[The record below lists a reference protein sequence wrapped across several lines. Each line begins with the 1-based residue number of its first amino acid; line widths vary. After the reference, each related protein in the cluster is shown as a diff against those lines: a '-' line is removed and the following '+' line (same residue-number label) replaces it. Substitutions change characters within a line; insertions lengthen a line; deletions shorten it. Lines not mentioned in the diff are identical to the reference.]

1 MIDTTDQVL
10 ICDCVLRDGFQILPD
25 PVPLQ
30 YKKRI
35 LKLLVDSGIRDIEIT
50 SMVPPK
56 LVPQFGDAADMIAYA
71 NELDLQTPTVLV
83 PNLKG
88 AERAIAVGTKSIVLP
103 VSVSEAHSNKNIR
116 KSRVDQ
122 VTQLKKIRELIDEQP
137 EHSRP
142 ILAAGV
148 CTVFGCSYEGKVA
161 ESEIFQIVQ
170 QCLELGVDQIG
181 LADTVGYGS
190 PEQVKRIFTN
200 YIKEFGAD
208 IPLRAHFHDT
218 FGLGLAN
225 VYAALE
231 AGVRIFD
238 ASLCGLG
245 GCPFA
250 PNASGNIT
258 LEDLVFMMQKM
269 GLQTG
274 INMDKLLEGRAI
286 LREVLPGQ
294 NLGGVINR
302 VGKYPADF
310 EPEQISS
317 FA

>member
-122 VTQLKKIRELIDEQP
+122 VTQLKK
-137 EHSRP
+137 
-142 ILAAGV
+142 
-148 CTVFGCSYEGKVA
+148 
-161 ESEIFQIVQ
+161 
-170 QCLELGVDQIG
+170 
-181 LADTVGYGS
+181 YGS
-190 PEQVKRIFTN
+190 LSTN
-200 YIKEFGAD
+200 SQNIADQSWQRVFVLYLVVPMKE
-208 IPLRAHFHDT
+208 R
-218 FGLGLAN
+218 
-225 VYAALE
+225 
-231 AGVRIFD
+231 
-238 ASLCGLG
+238 SLKAK
-245 GCPFA
+245 F
-250 PNASGNIT
+250 
-258 LEDLVFMMQKM
+258 FK
-269 GLQTG
+269 
-274 INMDKLLEGRAI
+274 
-286 LREVLPGQ
+286 
-294 NLGGVINR
+294 
-302 VGKYPADF
+302 
-310 EPEQISS
+310 
-317 FA
+317 